1 MADTKGCPDCGSPMR
16 LYRAKV
22 PAPITGLAAGAEIIQ
37 CIGVM
42 VLPVVAWAL
51 GLSGVPLVI
60 ASLLIVVVAVLWKP
74 YARAQRMNEGQSG
87 LYCCGACGGYFEGSG
102 LRRVT
107 EAEAKRGI

>member
-1 MADTKGCPDCGSPMR
+1 MADAKGCPDCGSPMR
-16 LYRAKV
+16 LYRAKL
-22 PAPITGLAAGAEIIQ
+22 PGRETSLAAGAEIIQ

-42 VLPVVAWAL
+42 VLPVVVWAL

-74 YARAQRMNEGQSG
+74 YASARRLNEEQSG
-87 LYCCGACGGYFEGSG
+87 LYCCSACGSYFEGSG
-102 LRRVT
+102 LRRIT